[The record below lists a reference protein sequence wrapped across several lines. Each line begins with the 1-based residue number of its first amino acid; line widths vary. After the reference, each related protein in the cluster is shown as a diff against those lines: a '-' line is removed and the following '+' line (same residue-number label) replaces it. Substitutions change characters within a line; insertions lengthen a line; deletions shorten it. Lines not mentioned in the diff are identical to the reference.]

1 MDLLSVQDMPKKVQD
16 GKEAEMK
23 LTKYYCETGKCYID
37 CLAGLHAKE
46 IEGVRAD
53 AASKQQEAAG
63 LHAKEIDALRKD
75 LTEVTKANVALTTK
89 VARAQQ
95 LMATFKAREVARVPP
110 GAMSQWQSAEPTTRR
125 IIHVVAGVALD
136 PGPAPLAGVHSMD
149 ATGKFVAVEPF
160 FASGATEKTA
170 RPLKRQREDGGL

>member
-1 MDLLSVQDMPKKVQD
+1 MDLLSVQDMAKKVQD

-37 CLAGLHAKE
+37 CL
-46 IEGVRAD
+46 
-53 AASKQQEAAG
+53 AG

-136 PGPAPLAGVHSMD
+136 PGPAPLAGVQVHSMD